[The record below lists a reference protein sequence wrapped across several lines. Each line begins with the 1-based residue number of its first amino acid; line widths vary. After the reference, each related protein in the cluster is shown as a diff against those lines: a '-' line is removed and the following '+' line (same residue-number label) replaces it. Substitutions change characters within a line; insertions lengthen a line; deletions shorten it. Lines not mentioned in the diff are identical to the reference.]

1 MMRILVV
8 TDAWHPQ
15 VNGVVRTLTMVADAA
30 KSLGVEVTF
39 LTPES
44 FRTVPMPGY
53 AGLRIALTTPGR
65 VAHLI
70 DAVEPDAI
78 HIATEGPIGLLARRY
93 CRKHGRA
100 FTTSFHTR
108 FPDYVT
114 ARVPVPE
121 AWIWWLL
128 RRFHAPSGAVMA
140 ATPALM
146 RELRSRGFRNVVLWS
161 RGVDSSLFRPRP
173 STLELLR
180 PVFLSVGRV
189 AREKNLE
196 AFLDLDLPGTK
207 VVVGDGPALGALKRR
222 YPEAVFPG
230 SLFGEELAEAYA
242 SSDVFV
248 FPSKTDTFGLVLLE
262 ALASGVPVAAFPVAG
277 PRDVITDPAVGI
289 LDDDLCSA
297 CQGALKLSRD
307 KCRAF
312 AVGHSWESCARI
324 FIGHVSATR
333 ISAGLAPRGAASDVH
348 DIPGDA
354 CEVAAVS
361 STLRVDGYQDHDRAG
376 DAGRH

>member
-1 MMRILVV
+1 MRILIA

-15 VNGVVRTLTMVADAA
+15 VNGVVRTLTMVAEAA
-30 KSLGVEVTF
+30 KALGAEIIF

-53 AGLRIALTTPGR
+53 AGLRVALTTPWQ
-65 VAHLI
+65 VARLI
-70 DAVEPDAI
+70 DEAKPDAI

-93 CRKHGRA
+93 CRKRGRA

-121 AWIWWLL
+121 SWVWWLL
-128 RRFHAPSGAVMA
+128 RRFHAPSCAVMS
-140 ATPALM
+140 ATPALT

-161 RGVDSSLFRPRP
+161 RGVDSRLFRPRQR
-173 STLELLR
+173 TLDLPR
-180 PVFLSVGRV
+180 PIFLSVGRL

-207 VVVGDGPALGALKRR
+207 VVVGDGPAFAALKRR
-222 YPEAVFPG
+222 YPQAVFPG
-230 SLFGEELAEAYA
+230 ALFGEQLAEAYA

-262 ALASGVPVAAFPVAG
+262 ALASGVPVAGFPAAA
-277 PRDVITDPAVGI
+277 PRDVIGTAPVGV
-289 LDDDLCSA
+289 LDEDLRRACLEALECSRA
-297 CQGALKLSRD
+297 DCRDFALSMTWQASARTFLSHVADAANGARV
-307 KCRAF
+307 RA
-312 AVGHSWESCARI
+312 A
-324 FIGHVSATR
+324 
-333 ISAGLAPRGAASDVH
+333 
-348 DIPGDA
+348 
-354 CEVAAVS
+354 
-361 STLRVDGYQDHDRAG
+361 
-376 DAGRH
+376 

>member
-1 MMRILVV
+1 MMRILIA

-15 VNGVVRTLTMVADAA
+15 VNGVVRTLTMVAEAA
-30 KSLGVEVTF
+30 ARLGVEIVF

-53 AGLRIALTTPGR
+53 AGLRVALTTPSN

-70 DAVEPDAI
+70 DEARPDAI
-78 HIATEGPIGLLARRY
+78 HIATEGPIGLLARSY
-93 CRKHGRA
+93 CRKHRRA

-114 ARVPVPE
+114 ARIPVPE
-121 AWIWWLL
+121 SWVWWLL

-140 ATPALM
+140 ATPALA
-146 RELRSRGFRNVVLWS
+146 RELRSRGFRNVALWS
-161 RGVDSSLFRPRP
+161 RGVDATLFRPRER
-173 STLELLR
+173 TLDLPR
-180 PVFLSVGRV
+180 PIFLSVGRL

-196 AFLDLDLPGTK
+196 AFLDLDLPGSK
-207 VVVGDGPALGALKRR
+207 VVVGDGPSLASLQRR
-222 YPEAVFPG
+222 YPEAVFLG
-230 SLFGEELAEAYA
+230 ALFGEQLAEAYA

-262 ALASGVPVAAFPVAG
+262 ALASGVPIAAFPVAG
-277 PRDVITDPAVGI
+277 PRDVITDPAVGA
-289 LDDDLCSA
+289 LDDDLRAA
-297 CQGALKLSRD
+297 CLRALNLSRE

-333 ISAGLAPRGAASDVH
+333 LWGAIVAEHDV
-348 DIPGDA
+348 DDSNVGAGDA
-354 CEVAAVS
+354 CDVAVIG
-361 STLRVDGYQDHDRAG
+361 STVRIDGYKDRDHAG
-376 DAGRH
+376 DAG

>member
-1 MMRILVV
+1 MRILIA

-15 VNGVVRTLTMVADAA
+15 VNGVVRTLTMVAEAA
-30 KSLGVEVTF
+30 KSLGVEIVF

-65 VAHLI
+65 VARLI
-70 DAVEPDAI
+70 DDADPDAI

-93 CRKHGRA
+93 CRKHRRA

-121 AWIWWLL
+121 SWVWWLL
-128 RRFHAPSGAVMA
+128 RRFHAPSRAVMA
-140 ATPALM
+140 ATPTLM

-161 RGVDSSLFRPRP
+161 RGVDANLFRPQAA
-173 STLELLR
+173 TLDLLR

-196 AFLDLDLPGTK
+196 AFLDLNLPGTK
-207 VVVGDGPALGALKRR
+207 MVVGDGPALAALKRR
-222 YPEAVFPG
+222 YPEAVFAG
-230 SLFGEELAEAYA
+230 ALFGEKLAEAYS

-277 PRDVITDPAVGI
+277 PRDVITDPAIGV
-289 LDDDLCSA
+289 LDDDLRSA
-297 CQGALKLSRD
+297 CLRALKLSCD
-307 KCRAF
+307 SCRAF
-312 AVGHSWESCARI
+312 AVDHSWESCARI
-324 FIGHVSATR
+324 FVGHVSATR
-333 ISAGLAPRGAASDVH
+333 MSTGHAPQSIAT
-348 DIPGDA
+348 DIPVVPGDA
-354 CEVAAVS
+354 CEVATVS
-361 STLRVDGYQDHDRAG
+361 STLRVDGYQEHDLAG
-376 DAGRH
+376 DPGRH

>member
-1 MMRILVV
+1 MRVLVA

-15 VNGVVRTLTMVADAA
+15 VNGVVRTLTMVAEAA
-30 KSLGVEVTF
+30 KSLGVEITF

-65 VAHLI
+65 LAWLVDKAR
-70 DAVEPDAI
+70 PDAI

-93 CRKHGRA
+93 CRKHNRP

-121 AWIWWLL
+121 TWVWWLL

-161 RGVDSSLFRPRP
+161 RGVDSKLFRPQP
-173 STLELLR
+173 PTLDLLR

-196 AFLDLDLPGTK
+196 AFLDLNLPGTK
-207 VVVGDGPALGALKRR
+207 LVVGDGPALAVLKRR
-222 YPEAVFPG
+222 YPEAVFAG
-230 SLFGEELAEAYA
+230 ALFGEQLAEAYA

-262 ALASGVPVAAFPVAG
+262 ALASGVPIAAFPVTG
-277 PRDVITDPAVGI
+277 PRDVITDPAVGV
-289 LDDDLCSA
+289 LDDDLGNA
-297 CQGALKLSRD
+297 CLRALKLSRD
-307 KCRAF
+307 SCRGF
-312 AVGHSWESCARI
+312 AVEHGWESCARI
-324 FIGHVSATR
+324 FVDHVSATR
-333 ISAGLAPRGAASDVH
+333 ISARLAPQSIATDAPVV
-348 DIPGDA
+348 PGDA
-354 CEVAAVS
+354 CESAAIS
-361 STLRVDGYQDHDRAG
+361 GTLRVDGYQDHDLAG
-376 DAGRH
+376 NAGRH

>member
-1 MMRILVV
+1 MRILIA

-15 VNGVVRTLTMVADAA
+15 VNGVVRTLTMVAEAA
-30 KSLGVEVTF
+30 RTLGAEITF

-53 AGLRIALTTPGR
+53 AGLRVALTTPWQ
-65 VAHLI
+65 VARLI
-70 DAVEPDAI
+70 GEAKADAI

-93 CRKHGRA
+93 CRKRGRA

-114 ARVPVPE
+114 ARIPVPE
-121 AWIWWLL
+121 SWVWWLL
-128 RRFHAPSGAVMA
+128 RRFHAPSRAVMA
-140 ATPALM
+140 ATPALT

-161 RGVDSSLFRPRP
+161 RGVDSSLFRPRQR
-173 STLELLR
+173 TLDLPR
-180 PVFLSVGRV
+180 PIFLSVGRL

-207 VVVGDGPALGALKRR
+207 VVVGDGPAFAALKRR
-222 YPEAVFPG
+222 YPAAVFPG
-230 SLFGEELAEAYA
+230 ALFGEQLAEAYA

-277 PRDVITDPAVGI
+277 PRDVITDPAVGV
-289 LDDDLCSA
+289 LADDLRDA
-297 CQGALKLSRD
+297 CLRALDLSRD

-312 AVGHSWESCARI
+312 AVSHSWESCARI
-324 FIGHVSATR
+324 FVGHVSATR
-333 ISAGLAPRGAASDVH
+333 MAVGPAPQAGENDDVA
-348 DIPGDA
+348 GDA

-361 STLRVDGYQDHDRAG
+361 STVRVDGYQDHDRAG
-376 DAGRH
+376 DPGRH